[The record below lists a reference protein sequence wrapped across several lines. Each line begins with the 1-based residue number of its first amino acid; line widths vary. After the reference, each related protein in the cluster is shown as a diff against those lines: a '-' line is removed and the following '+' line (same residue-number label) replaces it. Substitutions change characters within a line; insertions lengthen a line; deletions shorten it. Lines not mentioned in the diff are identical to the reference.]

1 MLGNKWIT
9 VNHYSLAKRNQT
21 TTSFLILSPFLI
33 VSIDMH
39 GSSNANWYYFKNV
52 LNSQIIKGQNATG
65 ATNSLLLV

>member
-1 MLGNKWIT
+1 MVLNKFA
-9 VNHYSLAKRNQT
+9 VKGQL
-21 TTSFLILSPFLI
+21 

-65 ATNSLLLV
+65 ATNSQLLV